1 MARPALPPA
10 FVARRRLMDR
20 LDEGVRG
27 EVTLL
32 SAGPGSGKTVLA
44 VAWAESGGAPGPVA
58 WLSLDGYDNSPA
70 AFWSYVI
77 GALRGT
83 GAVPDDNP
91 LASIRPGPR
100 VDDSYVRRIANGI
113 GRLPGPVVLVLEDLH
128 EIDNP
133 QVLTSLAFL
142 LRHPVPQLRLV
153 VTTRMD
159 PALPLH
165 RLRSRGGLVE
175 IRAPELAF
183 DADEAAELLAGHDL
197 PLTPAE
203 LEILLDR
210 TEGWAAGLGL
220 AALFLR
226 ERGTRAGLEEFAGN
240 ERTVA
245 EYLAW
250 EILDGQPPDV
260 RRFLLQTSIADQVSG
275 ELADALTG
283 GTHGHRTLEELAKS
297 NALVVRLGVAHPWF
311 RYHHL
316 LVDLLRHQLRL
327 ETPDLV
333 AELHLR
339 AAHWHMQQGAELH
352 AVRHAVAAQDWPLV
366 GRLVVANAGARIAS
380 VDRRPLMDTLALVP
394 VDQLSATAGLALSAA
409 LLAYDRQDYDA
420 IPGLVARARTLLDLE
435 DGDHRRPTEIV
446 AHVLD
451 TTVAREQGD
460 MTALVEAG
468 SAALTLLAD
477 VSSAHF
483 PSAEQ
488 YRAIALNNAG
498 VGLWWLG
505 EFAPADAHLRSG
517 MAAAESVG
525 AGLTQLNAMGH
536 LALLEAERGCL
547 RDAAALASSGLD
559 LAEER
564 GWRSVLQIVPAY
576 TALALTNLER
586 NDLGEAEAAFESG
599 LAAQRADPEPV
610 QYFALRT
617 AQVRILIARGETDA
631 ARLIANRIRLE
642 IGGWSAPPVLERW
655 LAIAEAEIELAAGDP
670 DEAVR
675 QIGRA
680 RETPA
685 MGPRLWICLARA
697 HLALG
702 ESGKAEAILAPLH
715 TSAPDI
721 ATAVRA
727 WLVTALVEDAR
738 RQNTRAI
745 DALARA
751 VALAEPEGM
760 RRPFVGI
767 EPSRVAKLLESYQW
781 LAPQSSPFVAG
792 LVNGATSDRSVSA
805 PTGATHDLT
814 DRELDVLRYLPTML
828 SNADIAARM
837 YVSVNTVKAHLRV
850 LYRKLGVTQ
859 RREAVARAREMGLL

>member
-1 MARPALPPA
+1 
-10 FVARRRLMDR
+10 MDR

-44 VAWAESGGAPGPVA
+44 AAWAESGGAPGPVA

-133 QVLTSLAFL
+133 QVLKSLAFL

-250 EILDGQPPDV
+250 EILAGQPPDV
-260 RRFLLQTSIADQVSG
+260 RRFLLRTSIADQVSG

-283 GTHGHRTLEELAKS
+283 GTRGHRTLEELAKS

-316 LVDLLRHQLRL
+316 LADLLRHQLRL

-339 AAHWHMQQGAELH
+339 AAHWHMQQGAGLH

-366 GRLVVANAGARIAS
+366 GRLVVANAGARIVS
-380 VDRRPLMDTLALVP
+380 VDRRPLMDMLALVP
-394 VDQLSATAGLALSAA
+394 VGTALRHLRAGAVGGVACVRPSGLRRDSGPGRAA
-409 LLAYDRQDYDA
+409 RGRSW
-420 IPGLVARARTLLDLE
+420 ITRT
-435 DGDHRRPTEIV
+435 
-446 AHVLD
+446 A
-451 TTVAREQGD
+451 TTVDR
-460 MTALVEAG
+460 
-468 SAALTLLAD
+468 
-477 VSSAHF
+477 
-483 PSAEQ
+483 P
-488 YRAIALNNAG
+488 
-498 VGLWWLG
+498 
-505 EFAPADAHLRSG
+505 RS
-517 MAAAESVG
+517 
-525 AGLTQLNAMGH
+525 
-536 LALLEAERGCL
+536 
-547 RDAAALASSGLD
+547 
-559 LAEER
+559 
-564 GWRSVLQIVPAY
+564 WRTCSTPPW
-576 TALALTNLER
+576 R
-586 NDLGEAEAAFESG
+586 
-599 LAAQRADPEPV
+599 
-610 QYFALRT
+610 
-617 AQVRILIARGETDA
+617 
-631 ARLIANRIRLE
+631 ANR
-642 IGGWSAPPVLERW
+642 
-655 LAIAEAEIELAAGDP
+655 
-670 DEAVR
+670 
-675 QIGRA
+675 
-680 RETPA
+680 
-685 MGPRLWICLARA
+685 
-697 HLALG
+697 
-702 ESGKAEAILAPLH
+702 
-715 TSAPDI
+715 
-721 ATAVRA
+721 AT
-727 WLVTALVEDAR
+727 
-738 RQNTRAI
+738 
-745 DALARA
+745 
-751 VALAEPEGM
+751 
-760 RRPFVGI
+760 
-767 EPSRVAKLLESYQW
+767 
-781 LAPQSSPFVAG
+781 
-792 LVNGATSDRSVSA
+792 
-805 PTGATHDLT
+805 
-814 DRELDVLRYLPTML
+814 
-828 SNADIAARM
+828 
-837 YVSVNTVKAHLRV
+837 
-850 LYRKLGVTQ
+850 
-859 RREAVARAREMGLL
+859 